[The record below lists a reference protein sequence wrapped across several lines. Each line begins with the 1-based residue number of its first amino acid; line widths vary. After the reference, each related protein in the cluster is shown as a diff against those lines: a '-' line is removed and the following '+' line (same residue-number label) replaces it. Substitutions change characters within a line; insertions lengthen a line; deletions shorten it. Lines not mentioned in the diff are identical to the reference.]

1 MTTTNKFSSVLS
13 GESEPVATK
22 DASSSTLP
30 GKSAEVKLC
39 PLTPSVRMLLA
50 TLPGDSREVVSTE
63 DLLKRAVYE
72 VSKAR
77 G

>member
-1 MTTTNKFSSVLS
+1 MNLWPLRMLLAAHFQERVL
-13 GESEPVATK
+13 
-22 DASSSTLP
+22 
-30 GKSAEVKLC
+30 KLC

-63 DLLKRAVYE
+63 DFLKRAVYE

>member
-1 MTTTNKFSSVLS
+1 MWPLRMLLAAHLQERVL
-13 GESEPVATK
+13 
-22 DASSSTLP
+22 
-30 GKSAEVKLC
+30 KLC

-77 G
+77 S